1 MAFQRSPVPSPM
13 LNGNSGYFDAPKSAT
28 LQTGMEGMDIGLSP
42 RPSPSAPFVVHATP
56 PLTQPSPAGSG
67 ANTPTTQGFQ
77 SQGRIPT
84 IRKRS
89 INKSDI
95 SEPTFLSSTSR
106 VTTVN
111 LPPEASLRNGID
123 APPIPPVNPKR
134 RQTRGM
140 FGVLMGRKD
149 EFDDIHSMPLATQST
164 EEMSTFS
171 ADEGETKPKSRQ
183 KLRKSSSEGGNLNAR
198 ARQAAVTSPS
208 PAMPGSFAASG
219 SPPRPYEGGMF

>member
-1 MAFQRSPVPSPM
+1 M
-13 LNGNSGYFDAPKSAT
+13 
-28 LQTGMEGMDIGLSP
+28 
-42 RPSPSAPFVVHATP
+42 
-56 PLTQPSPAGSG
+56 
-67 ANTPTTQGFQ
+67 
-77 SQGRIPT
+77 
-84 IRKRS
+84 
-89 INKSDI
+89 
-95 SEPTFLSSTSR
+95 
-106 VTTVN
+106 N

-123 APPIPPVNPKR
+123 APPIPLVNPRR

-208 PAMPGSFAASG
+208 PAMPRSFVTSG
-219 SPPRPYEGGMF
+219 SPPRPFEGGMF